1 MCKLTLCAVLV
12 GVFSLMSLS
21 GFSGMEGRERE
32 EEFAPLLCIMHG
44 AYSLMV
50 VGEFVKLTV
59 TAGTCDTTTEVELS
73 LVV

>member
-1 MCKLTLCAVLV
+1 
-12 GVFSLMSLS
+12 
-21 GFSGMEGRERE
+21 MEGRERE